1 MTADLPALL
10 QRAAQALP
18 NRFARLENWPEAWW
32 AVFLTDPFDP
42 DGTGF
47 VSLGNDAR
55 PNLTRLLE
63 ACWAECEARNLAWT
77 VGRWMVMGP
86 PYAATVTGALDH
98 YEQYGASPA
107 EALLLALLE
116 AVEAGE

>member
-1 MTADLPALL
+1 MQLAGEERGVYYDQPASHL
-10 QRAAQALP
+10 
-18 NRFARLENWPEAWW
+18 W
-32 AVFLTDPFDP
+32 
-42 DGTGF
+42 
-47 VSLGNDAR
+47 
-55 PNLTRLLE
+55 LE
-63 ACWAECEARNLAWT
+63 AACREECEARNLAWT

-116 AVEAGE
+116 AIEAGE